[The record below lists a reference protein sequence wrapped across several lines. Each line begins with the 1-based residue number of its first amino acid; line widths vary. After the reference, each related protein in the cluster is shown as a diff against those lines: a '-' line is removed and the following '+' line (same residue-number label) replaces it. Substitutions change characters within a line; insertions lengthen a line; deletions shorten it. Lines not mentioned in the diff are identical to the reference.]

1 MKVILTKD
9 HPTLGEEGTILEVAD
24 GYGRNYLLPRDL
36 AYPATEHHIALFEQA
51 LKKKQRLEEQKLVK
65 ARELATRMNE
75 ASCTITVAAGEG
87 DTLYGSVTAAMIAEA
102 LIREGF
108 EIDKHQVELEEP
120 IKKLGIYTVPVSPCP
135 EITAQVKVWVVKD

>member
-24 GYGRNYLLPRDL
+24 GYGRNFLLPRKL
-36 AYPATEHHIALFEQA
+36 AYPATEHHIALFEQT
-51 LKKKQRLEEQKLVK
+51 LKKKKRLEEQRLVK

-75 ASCTITVAAGEG
+75 ASCTLTVAAGEG

-102 LIREGF
+102 LTGEGF
-108 EIDKHQVELEEP
+108 PIDKNQVELEAP
-120 IKKLGIYTVPVSPCP
+120 IKKLGIYTVAVRPGP
-135 EITAQVKVWVVKD
+135 EITAQVKVWVVKE

>member
-24 GYGRNYLLPRDL
+24 GYGRNFLLPRGL
-36 AYPATEHHIALFEQA
+36 AYPATDHHIELFEQS
-51 LKKKQRLEEQKLVK
+51 KKKKTRLEEHRLVK

-102 LIREGF
+102 LNREGF
-108 EIDKHQVELEEP
+108 EIAKNQVELEEP
-120 IKKLGIYTVPVSPCP
+120 IKKLGIYTVAVCP
-135 EITAQVKVWVVKD
+135 GPGITAQVKVWVVKD

>member
-9 HPTLGEEGTILEVAD
+9 HPTLGDEGEILEVAN
-24 GYGRNYLLPRDL
+24 GYGRNFLLPRGL
-36 AYPATEHHIALFEQA
+36 AYPATQHHIALFERA
-51 LKKKQRLEEQKLVK
+51 REKKKRLEEQSLVK

-87 DTLYGSVTAAMIAEA
+87 DTLYGSVNAAMIAEA
-102 LIREGF
+102 LTREGF

-120 IKKLGIYTVPVSPCP
+120 IKKLGIYTIPVSPGP
-135 EITAQVKVWVVKD
+135 EITARVKVWVVKE